1 MTRNVFP
8 ARRPLYLSATCL
20 RDGDVEVYKAMKA
33 RAEASGTSLS
43 KTLMEACRYYLENS

>member
-8 ARRPLYLSATCL
+8 ATRRYYLSATC
-20 RDGDVEVYKAMKA
+20 GKEADVQVYKAMKA

-43 KTLMEACRYYLENS
+43 KMLMEACRYYLENS